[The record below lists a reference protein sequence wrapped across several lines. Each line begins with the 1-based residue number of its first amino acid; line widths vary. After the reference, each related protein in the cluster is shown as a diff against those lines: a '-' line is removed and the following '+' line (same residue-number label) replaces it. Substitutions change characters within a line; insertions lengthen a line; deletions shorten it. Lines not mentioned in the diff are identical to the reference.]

1 MKFAGLALVL
11 VCTFGGL
18 MVAAGVEKAIHLIV
32 GAILPAMP
40 GEFIIIFGCAVCA
53 FLVANSPSGVKHT
66 LSYFK
71 ALKKAGAYSKED
83 YIEML
88 SMLFT
93 VFKVSAQKA
102 GWRWNNTSKTR
113 MIQNC

>member
-18 MVAAGVEKAIHLIV
+18 MVAAGVEKAMHLIT

-40 GEFIIIFGCAVCA
+40 GEFIIIMGCAICA
-53 FLVANSPSGVKHT
+53 FLVANSPSAVKYT

-71 ALKKAGAYSKED
+71 ALKKAGAYSKDD

-88 SMLFT
+88 SMLYT
-93 VFKVSAQKA
+93 VFKLARTK
-102 GWRWNNTSKTR
+102 GWLA
-113 MIQNC
+113 